1 MPYVKNLPECG
12 FSSGGILTDQYDKC
26 KFLVRSLHAN
36 AQGLQIKCS
45 ELKFLLISSPKDI
58 VGVCETFLSASTP
71 LTMLDL
77 RAMKY
82 IPRTICQKRRGGK
95 ILNILDEWSFRVLSD
110 FSVFEEGIC
119 ENIFVEVDPLG
130 CDPFIFGSVYRLPF
144 GNPEDFLKF

>member
-110 FSVFEEGIC
+110 FLFLRKGYVKLF
-119 ENIFVEVDPLG
+119 L
-130 CDPFIFGSVYRLPF
+130 
-144 GNPEDFLKF
+144 LKFTPWAVTHLFLGLFIDLRLVTLKTSVW